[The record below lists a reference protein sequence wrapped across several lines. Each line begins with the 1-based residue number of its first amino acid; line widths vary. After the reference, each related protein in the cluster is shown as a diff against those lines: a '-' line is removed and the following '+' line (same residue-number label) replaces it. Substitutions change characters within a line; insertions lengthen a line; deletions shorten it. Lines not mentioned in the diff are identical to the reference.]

1 MVQRLILIAD
11 DNEDVRNISKAI
23 LESRGYAVSQ
33 AVNGEDAVELAQRH
47 LPDLLFLD
55 LTMPVL
61 NGWEAISLLKSDPE
75 TKDIPVVAITAYE
88 PDPEEV
94 REAGFCGLVTKPIS
108 PPEMVE
114 AVRICLDAHDRGDD
128 WIPDL
133 LRQITRRKRSER

>member
-11 DNEDVRNISKAI
+11 DNEDVRNISKTI
-23 LESRGYAVSQ
+23 LESRGFGVTQ

-47 LPDLLFLD
+47 LPDLIFLD

-61 NGWEAISLLKSDPE
+61 DGWEAIALLKSAPE
-75 TKDIPVVAITAYE
+75 TKHIPVVALTAYE
-88 PDPEEV
+88 PTPSQI
-94 REAGFCGLVTKPIS
+94 REAGFCGLVTKPLS

-114 AVRICLDAHDRGDD
+114 AVGICFEAHERGDD

-133 LRQITRRKRSER
+133 VRQIARRKRAER